1 MNLEHRRSRRKQLCL
16 EALVF
21 HRLQG
26 LIPAT
31 ILDINLEGAFIG
43 AERLTLP
50 LHAIVT
56 LTFALDAAAKPIIRQ
71 TEAMVIHHARN
82 GCGLLFKDAQFE
94 AFRAVEGMR
103 DAA

>member
-1 MNLEHRRSRRKQLCL
+1 MNIEHRRSKRKQVCL

-21 HRLQG
+21 HRLPG
-26 LIPAT
+26 LVPVN

-43 AERLTLP
+43 AERLTVP
-50 LHAIVT
+50 RHAFVT
-56 LTFALDAAAKPIIRQ
+56 LTFALETAAKQIIRQ
-71 TEAMVIHHARN
+71 LDAMVIHQTRN